1 MIGLVNWKS
10 SLGTIYDVVGDAN
23 SYPSVV
29 NLLDIM
35 LFNRGEQM
43 PKLLTMLFGL
53 GCLLSVV
60 ATASAESNHTPEQA
74 KALVQKAAEY
84 LKREGKEKALP
95 VFSDPNGEFVDGDL
109 YLFVMDAVD
118 GKLTML
124 AHGVNKALI
133 GKPQI
138 DVRDANGKAF
148 NQETIAAL
156 SAANEFWLTY
166 AWPNPMTKKI
176 AQKKSFLM
184 KVGDVIIGA
193 GVYN

>member
-1 MIGLVNWKS
+1 MSTQRSRHGQ
-10 SLGTIYDVVGDAN
+10 
-23 SYPSVV
+23 
-29 NLLDIM
+29 
-35 LFNRGEQM
+35 RREQ
-43 PKLLTMLFGL
+43 P
-53 GCLLSVV
+53 
-60 ATASAESNHTPEQA
+60 QA

-124 AHGVNKALI
+124 AHGVNKALT

-138 DVRDANGKAF
+138 DVRDANDKAF

-156 SAANEFWLTY
+156 STANEFWLTY
-166 AWPNPMTKKI
+166 AWPNPITKKNRPKEKLLNESWRCNHRGRRLQLI
-176 AQKKSFLM
+176 
-184 KVGDVIIGA
+184 
-193 GVYN
+193 